1 MSARSNPLSSPRTA
15 SPKGSSPRSALSS
28 DRSGP
33 RTPGGG
39 GGNKLRGLMTL
50 HGHAAA
56 GVGSNSKE
64 TAPAPP
70 VPSVLDNTDHDVVY
84 ERGVLKTLVNTDPAA
99 GGANKAKKP
108 KRDRAKDSRDNSART
123 GSAGS
128 AATSAKGGK
137 HGTIE
142 EKRELERKRKKKQAQ
157 IVSKRAAILA
167 DVAQTSKGQ
176 MEAASQLALGSRRSP
191 EDGRKSAVEPER
203 KSVVPALR
211 LPPRDSGRTTVA
223 SLVHDEPAAEPPSTG
238 SLWGNVRWL
247 FGLSSSGAASHEH
260 HDHDDEDQ
268 DDHDSNSSSASTEE
282 EIYEALMHRDI
293 HAVEQKRRLER
304 SRRRTPGDGSGTTGK
319 VTIASAT
326 TAASFSS
333 THDHHMHMHT
343 SKKMKSKDSKHTSAS
358 SKSSRPPRQES
369 GTSSDNVFDE
379 SSLSTDDLAEFRTLY
394 GGAASS
400 GRQDRDGTRTS
411 SRMKKNKCCWS
422 ECLGRASL
430 GRVTVVRV
438 LRGFGIYNL
447 LAIAFCDLMIFLAPN
462 SPEFQ
467 KDDDMESSS
476 SRGTVVRKPT
486 CCCWTEEKYDG
497 DGGEQGLLRG
507 RTDDGT
513 GGREQAS
520 GAGERVAGAGLSS
533 FLEDQEEDGDWQGRV
548 AWRREDGAAASHA
561 ASSSLAG
568 GNGINPAHRRAFS
581 TPSCEEREECE
592 ECREQERPT
601 QKMGARTSSST
612 TIKARRA
619 ASSSMSTTDDRKSAV
634 AVSAIADVS
643 FLEEASTSS
652 TEQGEM
658 EASRSSDGAPPVVQI
673 QSYEDDDDLFSS
685 SDISVPDEENGVEQR
700 PPSGS
705 PPSGRFTQMDQEGA
719 DPHQEQKKTTQK
731 GAEARKSPIAVAF
744 SDYIDRLSTFVRF
757 LPACRIFTGHS
768 CYVPNLSDK
777 TKGIA
782 GQTPVAAAD
791 CVLGPL
797 RVASYLV
804 PQAALSIMAALSF
817 CEWARATNYL
827 SAWHPLSSDNVL
839 SLYLP
844 FNVFQSCVAF
854 AIAGKLFAFLFATL
868 QTDMIEKE
876 GQNYPHGAALQDIK
890 RHIELTNQMISGA
903 WMFVT
908 SSVIQGLF
916 LGYLMTC
923 LATEKFRS
931 WELAPE
937 TSDSA
942 ADDRSERDDDVEKS
956 TTTTEASASLR
967 GTRSRNRSGSS
978 GSALYVANED
988 NKMKESR
995 KTLSI
1000 QSVNLNPEKPSST
1013 LHQHAQIDIHA
1024 PSIK

>member
-1 MSARSNPLSSPRTA
+1 
-15 SPKGSSPRSALSS
+15 
-28 DRSGP
+28 
-33 RTPGGG
+33 
-39 GGNKLRGLMTL
+39 MTL

-167 DVAQTSKGQ
+167 DVAQTS
-176 MEAASQLALGSRRSP
+176 
-191 EDGRKSAVEPER
+191 
-203 KSVVPALR
+203 
-211 LPPRDSGRTTVA
+211 
-223 SLVHDEPAAEPPSTG
+223 
-238 SLWGNVRWL
+238 W
-247 FGLSSSGAASHEH
+247 SGAAGEPR
-260 HDHDDEDQ
+260 E
-268 DDHDSNSSSASTEE
+268 
-282 EIYEALMHRDI
+282 M
-293 HAVEQKRRLER
+293 AV
-304 SRRRTPGDGSGTTGK
+304 
-319 VTIASAT
+319 
-326 TAASFSS
+326 
-333 THDHHMHMHT
+333 
-343 SKKMKSKDSKHTSAS
+343 
-358 SKSSRPPRQES
+358 ES

-476 SRGTVVRKPT
+476 SRGTV
-486 CCCWTEEKYDG
+486 
-497 DGGEQGLLRG
+497 
-507 RTDDGT
+507 
-513 GGREQAS
+513 
-520 GAGERVAGAGLSS
+520 
-533 FLEDQEEDGDWQGRV
+533 
-548 AWRREDGAAASHA
+548 
-561 ASSSLAG
+561 
-568 GNGINPAHRRAFS
+568 
-581 TPSCEEREECE
+581 
-592 ECREQERPT
+592 
-601 QKMGARTSSST
+601 
-612 TIKARRA
+612 
-619 ASSSMSTTDDRKSAV
+619 
-634 AVSAIADVS
+634 
-643 FLEEASTSS
+643 
-652 TEQGEM
+652 
-658 EASRSSDGAPPVVQI
+658 
-673 QSYEDDDDLFSS
+673 
-685 SDISVPDEENGVEQR
+685 
-700 PPSGS
+700 
-705 PPSGRFTQMDQEGA
+705 EGA

-967 GTRSRNRSGSS
+967 GD
-978 GSALYVANED
+978 EHDD
-988 NKMKESR
+988 NSHK
-995 KTLSI
+995 
-1000 QSVNLNPEKPSST
+1000 
-1013 LHQHAQIDIHA
+1013 A
-1024 PSIK
+1024 P